1 MKNQKNIKI
10 CNQKNIMT
18 NRKFK
23 KGETYHV
30 TSSDGTFGL
39 FRPTYTQTEN
49 DDHII
54 KCNTFTNMNKHWSKD
69 NEAFIRKSDGVCTYP
84 WGIGN
89 SISVHNRP
97 TRIATEQEKLILD
110 NVIEKGEA
118 LTPGEIRNIKINIV
132 LE

>member
-1 MKNQKNIKI
+1 MS
-10 CNQKNIMT
+10 

-30 TSSDGTFGL
+30 TSSDGSFGL
-39 FRPTYTQTEN
+39 FRPTITQTES
-49 DDHII
+49 DDHLI

-69 NEAFIRKSDGVCTYP
+69 DEVFIRKSDGVCTYP
-84 WGIGN
+84 WGIGK

-110 NVIEKGEA
+110 YTIEKGEA
-118 LTPGEIRNIKINIV
+118 LTPGEIRDIKINIV
-132 LE
+132 LEQ

>member
-1 MKNQKNIKI
+1 MS
-10 CNQKNIMT
+10 

-30 TSSDGTFGL
+30 TSYDGSFGL
-39 FRPTYTQTEN
+39 FRPTYTQKES
-49 DDHII
+49 DDRLI
-54 KCNTFTNMNKHWSKD
+54 KCNTFTNMNKHWGED
-69 NEAFIRKSDGVCTYP
+69 NKLFIRKSDGLCTYP
-84 WGIGN
+84 WGISN
-89 SISVHNRP
+89 SISVNMRP

-132 LE
+132 LEQ